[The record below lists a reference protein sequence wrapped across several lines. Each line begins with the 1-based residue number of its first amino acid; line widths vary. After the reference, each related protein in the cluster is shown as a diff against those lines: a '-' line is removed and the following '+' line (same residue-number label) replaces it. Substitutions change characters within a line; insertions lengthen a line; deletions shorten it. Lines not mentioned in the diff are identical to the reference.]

1 MHGLG
6 DLAAQEP
13 EEKMADAFTLRGG
26 GKAGKK
32 GPKKMLKSEL
42 GNGQKPKTHTHT
54 HKRSGRVYPQSS
66 LQQESDQAAVVVGL
80 KLHRLQETHK
90 QKTRY

>member
-1 MHGLG
+1 MRL
-6 DLAAQEP
+6 LCV
-13 EEKMADAFTLRGG
+13 G
-26 GKAGKK
+26 GKKREK
-32 GPKKMLKSEL
+32 GAKKMLKSEL

-66 LQQESDQAAVVVGL
+66 LEQESDQAAVVVGL